1 MYPILYESII
11 PGVVPTDLGLGTL
24 TDCLS
29 CEVQEARNGVYE
41 LEMTY
46 PESGIHAKE
55 LQVRE
60 VIKAKPNFTDDP
72 QLFRI
77 YKIGKVMRGKFT
89 VYARHISYDL
99 SGSIIESGTASTIT
113 AACELLENAANGFT
127 IETDKSV
134 TANFTITEP
143 SSVRSWFAG
152 KEGSLLDVYGTGEY
166 KYDNFSVTLL
176 LHRGQ
181 NRGVTLRYG
190 KNLTELKQELNG
202 ENLVTGVIA
211 YYKDADGV
219 ITKAPKVSTGLILD
233 TEKDYAYDCSSLF
246 DETPTVTQLTDK
258 ANEYISNHILTHL
271 VDNIKLNFVQIAKMP
286 ERVDLC
292 DTVNIYLEALGIE
305 TTVQCIKTTW
315 DVIKGRYSKTEF
327 GEPKS
332 NISDTILSIQETAK
346 EAVSPSIMSEAISN
360 ATSKITG
367 NQGGYVVWH
376 DANADQKP
384 DEILVLDNLDL
395 TQAVKVWR
403 WNTGGLGYSGTG
415 YNGNYVLALTN
426 DGSIVADR
434 ITTGTMSAN
443 RVRTGILSDQLGKNT
458 LNLDTGEATFTSL
471 KIKINNNDYDIG
483 TDGIR
488 TAFAADDT
496 SVTVNSG
503 TVTFTSDT
511 FVVNSTNLT
520 ITSDGSVTAT
530 RFRGK
535 HSLRLIDD
543 NDVVRASMAYS
554 TTEYSGIWL
563 YNSTGANRLATI
575 QGNTNGGLVEV
586 DKADGTLTG
595 LLGNQAYGGYLTL
608 RYNSSAPLAVIADNG
623 STGSGI
629 TLYRRNNILN
639 ARIITDTYGGL
650 AQVYN
655 TSGDGRVSIGVGNTD
670 CGFLTLYGPSGSLL
684 SIWKG
689 TYGGAIN
696 LNNSSGSVRVTASTN
711 TNDDG
716 FITINDNQQH
726 PSVEL
731 LRDSNGFGVAH
742 FYSSDYTKYAVSIGR
757 SSDSGGLV
765 AVYNPSSGS
774 IVADIFY
781 SATNCGCLYLSASD
795 GSAKIYGHGESGY
808 FHCVTLD
815 TVNPVQP
822 SSRELKKNIE
832 DISKEEAY
840 KVLDLRPVSF
850 DYKDGTSDNRRGFIA
865 EEVNECL
872 PNLVVENPET
882 HLPNLNYTEI
892 IPYLVKVC
900 QMQEKRIQ
908 ALEAQNG

>member
-1 MYPILYESII
+1 MYPILYASIT

-24 TDCLS
+24 TDCLT

-46 PESGIHAKE
+46 PESGIHANE
-55 LQVRE
+55 IEVRG

-99 SGSIIESGTASTIT
+99 SGSIIESGTATT
-113 AACELLENAANGFT
+113 CVTACELLENAATGFT
-127 IETDKSV
+127 IETDKNV
-134 TANFTITEP
+134 TANFAITEP

-166 KYDNFSVTLL
+166 KYDNFDVTLL

-190 KNLTELKQELNG
+190 KNLTELRQELNG

-211 YYKDADGV
+211 YYKDSEGV
-219 ITKAPKVSTGLILD
+219 ITKAPKVSTGLTLD
-233 TEKDYAYDCSSLF
+233 TEKDYAYDCSALF
-246 DETPTVTQLTDK
+246 DATPTVTQLTNK
-258 ANEYISNHILTHL
+258 ANDYIANHILTHL

-292 DTVNIYLEALGIE
+292 DTVSIYLEALGIA
-305 TTVQCIKTTW
+305 TTAQCIKTTW
-315 DVIKGRYSKTEF
+315 DVIRGRYTKTEF

-332 NISDTILSIQETAK
+332 NIADTILSIQTTAN
-346 EAVSPSIMSEAISN
+346 EAVAPSVMEEAIAN

-367 NQGGYVVWH
+367 NQGGYVVLH

-384 DEILVLDNLDL
+384 DEILVVDNLDL
-395 TQAVKVWR
+395 SQAVKVWR
-403 WNTGGLGYSGTG
+403 WNTSGLGYSGTG
-415 YNGNYVLALTN
+415 YNGTYVLALTN
-426 DGSIVADR
+426 DGKIVADR

-443 RVRTGILSDQLGKNT
+443 RVRTGSLSDELGKNT
-458 LNLDTGEATFTSL
+458 INLDTGEATFTSL
-471 KIKINNNDYDIG
+471 NVKINNNNYDIG

-496 SVTVNSG
+496 AITVNSG
-503 TVTFTSDT
+503 TVTFTADT
-511 FVVNSTNLT
+511 FVVNSTNLE

-530 RFRGK
+530 RFRGR
-535 HSLRLIDD
+535 HSLRLIDA

-554 TTEYSGIWL
+554 VSEYSGIWL
-563 YNSTGANRLATI
+563 YDSTGNYNLLTA
-575 QGNTNGGLVEV
+575 QGTTNGGLVSV
-586 DKADGTLTG
+586 KKLDATVTG
-595 LLGNQAYGGYLTL
+595 SLGNQAQGGYLTL
-608 RYNSSAPLAVIADNG
+608 RYDSTHALSVIADDG
-623 STGSGI
+623 TYGAAIS
-629 TLYRRNNILN
+629 LYRRNGNLN
-639 ARIITDTYGGL
+639 GRIIPTAYGGNL
-650 AQVYN
+650 QLYN
-655 TSGDGRVSIGVGNTD
+655 TNADTRCSLGVGDTD
-670 CGFLTLYGPSGSLL
+670 CGFLTLYGPSGILF

-696 LNNSSGSVRVTASTN
+696 LNNPSGSVRVTASTN
-711 TNDDG
+711 ANDDG

-765 AVYNPSSGS
+765 AVHNPSSGS

-795 GSAKIYGHGESGY
+795 GSAKIYGHGESGVIT
-808 FHCVTLD
+808 CVRCD
-815 TVNPVQP
+815 QV
-822 SSRELKKNIE
+822 SSRELKKNIK
-832 DISKEEAY
+832 DISEEEAN
-840 KVLDLRPVSF
+840 KIFDLRPVSF
-850 DYKDGTSDNRRGFIA
+850 DFKDGTGDNRRGFIA
-865 EEVNECL
+865 EEVSEYL
-872 PNLVVENPET
+872 PNLVSENTET

-900 QMQEKRIQ
+900 QRQEKRIQ

>member
-1 MYPILYESII
+1 MYPILYASIT

-24 TDCLS
+24 SDCLS

-46 PESGIHAKE
+46 PESGIHANE
-55 LQVRE
+55 IEVRG

-89 VYARHISYDL
+89 IYARHISYDL
-99 SGSIIESGTASTIT
+99 SGSIIESGTASTCIT
-113 AACELLENAANGFT
+113 ACELLENAANGFT
-127 IETDKSV
+127 IETDKNV
-134 TANFTITEP
+134 TADFTITEP

-166 KYDNFSVTLL
+166 KYDNFDVRLL

-211 YYKDADGV
+211 FYKDADGV

-246 DETPTVTQLTDK
+246 DATPTVTQLTDK
-258 ANEYISNHILTHL
+258 ANDYISNHILTHL
-271 VDNIKLNFVQIAKMP
+271 VANIKLNFVQIAKMP

-305 TTVQCIKTTW
+305 ATTQCIKTTW
-315 DVIKGRYSKTEF
+315 DVLKGRYSKTEF

-332 NISDTILSIQETAK
+332 NIADTIISIQETAK
-346 EAVSPSIMSEAISN
+346 EAVSPSIMSEAIAN

-367 NQGGYVVWH
+367 NQGGYVVLH
-376 DANADQKP
+376 DTNADQRP
-384 DEILVLDNLDL
+384 DEILVVDNMDL
-395 TQAVKVWR
+395 SQSVKVWR
-403 WNTGGLGYSGTG
+403 WNTGGLGYSSTG
-415 YNGNYVLALTN
+415 YNGSYIIALTN
-426 DGSIVADR
+426 DGKIVADM

-443 RVRTGILSDQLGKNT
+443 RVRTGTLSDQLGKNT

-471 KIKINNNDYDIG
+471 KVKINNSDYDIG

-496 SVTVNSG
+496 SVIVNSG
-503 TVTFTSDT
+503 TVTFNSDT

-520 ITSDGSVTAT
+520 ITSNGSVTAT

-554 TTEYSGIWL
+554 TAEYSGIWL
-563 YNSTGANRLATI
+563 YDNTGTNRLATI

-623 STGSGI
+623 TSGAGI

-670 CGFLTLYGPSGSLL
+670 NGFIGVYSSSSNAIANIWNSGNGGTLHLCNPSGNIRVAASINSSDDGYLTL
-684 SIWKG
+684 
-689 TYGGAIN
+689 
-696 LNNSSGSVRVTASTN
+696 
-711 TNDDG
+711 
-716 FITINDNQQH
+716 NDNQTH
-726 PSVEL
+726 PSVQL
-731 LRDSNGFGVAH
+731 FRTSNGFGAAYFH
-742 FYSSDYTKYAVSIGR
+742 AGYDYTKLAVAITESV
-757 SSDSGGLV
+757 DGGGSV
-765 AVYNPSSGS
+765 AVYGPSMSGTAVS
-774 IVADIFY
+774 MFY
-781 SATNCGCLYLSASD
+781 SGTTAGSLYLRAFD
-795 GSAKIYGHGESGY
+795 GTAKVYAHGESGIIY
-808 FHCVTLD
+808 CV
-815 TVNPVQP
+815 QCSE
-822 SSRELKKNIE
+822 SSSIHLKKNIF
-832 DISKEEAY
+832 DISEGEAY

-850 DYKDGTSDNRRGFIA
+850 DFKDGTSNNRRGFIA

-900 QMQEKRIQ
+900 QIQEKRIQ
-908 ALEAQNG
+908 ALEAQHG